1 MGLSGSFSTMG
12 FPDLLQWLFHAQKT
26 GTLLLHGIEIEKS
39 VFFEKGIIVATS
51 SNDPR
56 EYLGQFLINYGY
68 ITEEELKKAMEVQKE
83 FNMLL
88 GKILVM
94 IDAISEEELQTIMKI
109 KAEETLYDIFTWE
122 EGEFN
127 FIENYLPEIKMVP
140 LQLEAPRIIME
151 GLQRADEW
159 KVIKEVIPSLETIPK
174 KIGEFHLSSEIRERD
189 KILYDLIDGKK
200 NINNLSYLVRSRP
213 FYCARSL
220 YYMYKEKIVEFE
232 IVEKEKEENVE
243 LVQLDEGL
251 IETVRMITK
260 ASMLIKKGEWDIAW
274 DTIQNAKT
282 LRPQDPDVVEKY
294 EQIQSFIL
302 TELGKLGITPSSIP
316 KLTKSLTEITNE
328 FITPKES
335 YALSRIDGKIN
346 VKTIASLLPIHI
358 VDTFLSLY
366 HLKKKGLITI
376 NEP

>member
-12 FPDLLQWLFHAQKT
+12 FPDLLQWLFHSQKT
-26 GTLLLHGIEIEKS
+26 GTLLLHGMEVEKS
-39 VFFEKGIIVATS
+39 VFFEQGIIIATS

-94 IDAISEEELQTIMKI
+94 IDAISEEELQNIMRI

-140 LQLEAPRIIME
+140 LHLEAPRIIME
-151 GLQRADEW
+151 GLQRSDEW
-159 KVIKEVIPSLETIPK
+159 KLIREIIPDFETIPK
-174 KIGEFHLSSEIRERD
+174 KIGEFKISGEVRERD

-200 NINNLSYLVRSRP
+200 NVNNLSYLIHSRP

-220 YYMYKEKIVEFE
+220 YYMYREKIVEFE
-232 IVEKEKEENVE
+232 VVSRGEKENVE
-243 LVQLDEGL
+243 LIQLDEGL
-251 IETVRMITK
+251 IESIRMVTK
-260 ASMLIKKGEWDIAW
+260 ASMLIKKGEWDVAW
-274 DTIQNAKT
+274 DTIQNART
-282 LRPQDPDVVEKY
+282 IRPQDEDIKEKH

-302 TELGKLGITPSSIP
+302 TELNKLGITPSSIP
-316 KLTKSLTEITNE
+316 LLTKSLMEITNE
-328 FITPKES
+328 SITPKES
-335 YALSRIDGKIN
+335 YVLSRIDGRIN
-346 VKTIASLLPIHI
+346 VKTIASLSPLHI
-358 VDTFLSLY
+358 VDTFLALY
-366 HLKKKGLITI
+366 HLKKKGLITL

>member
-12 FPDLLQWLFHAQKT
+12 FSDLLQWLFHAQKT
-26 GTLLLHGIEIEKS
+26 GTLLLHGIEVEKS
-39 VFFEKGIIVATS
+39 VFFENGIIIATS

-94 IDAISEEELQTIMKI
+94 IDAISEDELQTIMKV
-109 KAEETLYDIFTWE
+109 KAEETLYDIFVWE

-127 FIENYLPEIKMVP
+127 FIENYLPDIKMVP
-140 LQLEAPRIIME
+140 LMLEAPRIIME
-151 GLQRADEW
+151 GLQRLDEW
-159 KVIKEVIPSLETIPK
+159 KIIKEIIPTFESIPL
-174 KIGEFHLSSEIRERD
+174 KIGEFRFTSELKERE
-189 KILYDLIDGKK
+189 KLLYDLIDGEK
-200 NINNLSYLVRSRP
+200 NVNNLSYLIRSRP
-213 FYCARSL
+213 FYCARGL
-220 YYMYKEKIVEFE
+220 YYMYKEKIIELK
-232 IVEKEKEENVE
+232 ILEKKEEKDIE
-243 LVQLDEGL
+243 LIQMDEGL

-274 DTIQNAKT
+274 DTIQNART
-282 LRPQDPDVVEKY
+282 LRPQDPDVIEKN

-302 TELGKLGITPSSIP
+302 TELSKFGITPSGVPSLI
-316 KLTKSLTEITNE
+316 KSLNEITDE
-328 FITPKES
+328 QITPKES
-335 YALSRIDGKIN
+335 FVLTRIDGRIN
-346 VKTIASLLPIHI
+346 IKTLTSLSPLHI
-358 VDTFLSLY
+358 VDTFLALY
-366 HLKKKGLITI
+366 HLRKKGLIVI